1 MIRAQKKRVR
11 SWACFA
17 VAIMAVVSAG
27 GDCFAS
33 DDGDFQYWNTTNV
46 SFGMNKDWKFT
57 FQEELRF
64 GESGKRLY
72 YQHYEPGFTYSG
84 MAEWVDLGFNYRQ
97 VIERDSKGKWKLE
110 YQPNLNVTLKGKL
123 LGLDV
128 SDRSRIEYRIREDRE
143 DVWRYRNKFTVKLP
157 FELTELKL
165 RPYVADEI
173 FIPLDNVEISTN
185 RLYAG
190 VPFKLTK
197 NIGCDIY
204 YLWQSSRSGDSW
216 TDIDVLGTSLKL
228 SF

>member
-1 MIRAQKKRVR
+1 MRVR
-11 SWACFA
+11 NQACF
-17 VAIMAVVSAG
+17 VVTAITVVLISG
-27 GDCFAS
+27 VCFAS
-33 DDGDFQYWNTTNV
+33 DDGDFQYWNTTDI
-46 SFGMNKDWKFT
+46 SFDVNNNWKVT

-64 GESGKRLY
+64 GESGRRLY
-72 YQHYEPGFTYSG
+72 YQHYEPGLTYSG
-84 MAEWVDLGFNYRQ
+84 LAKWIDLGFNYRQ

-110 YQPNLNVTLKGKL
+110 DQPNLNVTLKGKMF
-123 LGLDV
+123 GLDV
-128 SDRSRIEYRIREDRE
+128 SDKSRIEYRILEDRK

-165 RPYVADEI
+165 QPYVADEI
-173 FIPLDNVEISTN
+173 FVPLDDVDINTN

-204 YLWQSSRSGDSW
+204 YLWQSTKSNGGW
-216 TDIDVLGTSLKL
+216 TDVDVLGTALKF